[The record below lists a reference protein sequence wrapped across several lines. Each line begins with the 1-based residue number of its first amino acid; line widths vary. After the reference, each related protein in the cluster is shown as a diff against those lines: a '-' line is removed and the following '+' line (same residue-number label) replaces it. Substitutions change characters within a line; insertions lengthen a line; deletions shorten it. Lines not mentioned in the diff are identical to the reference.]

1 MYFEH
6 SYQRT
11 AVSLLVAWHT
21 LLV

>member
-1 MYFEH
+1 MYFVH